1 MPAMITHFSGVANT
15 AQGGYIFN
23 NHNPAHALL
32 NDLEIEVVIM
42 LERTTSNGP
51 IIGYSA
57 YEANSYEQA
66 VNNILYS
73 LRINARKVEISHEYG
88 NGSNYTVASTQEVPV
103 GRWVRIKMI
112 RSGFTYF
119 VYVDGVLHLQT
130 TFTSAQ
136 SPTIGTPLSTQG
148 ALRLGLLYTEAQ
160 TTTRANTINICFAT
174 VKNES
179 GAIVY
184 QYGQDP
190 GGSPGVAPLELG
202 GVLDVDSFVGLFER
216 PPQIQKGMDEIEPN
230 YLLLTRGP
238 QRTNAYLMD
247 PIDEGPGGGGS
258 EPIQTPRAF
267 PLETQWTRA
276 NASQLE

>member
-32 NDLEIEVVIM
+32 NDLEIEVIIM

-51 IIGYSA
+51 IIGYSG
-57 YEANSYEQA
+57 YEQFTGEQQYYN
-66 VNNILYS
+66 VLYS
-73 LRINARKVEISHEYG
+73 LRINARKVEVFHEYG
-88 NGSNYTVASTQEVPV
+88 NGANYVASTIREIPV
-103 GRWVRIKMI
+103 GRWVRIKLI
-112 RSGFTYF
+112 RAGFTYYI
-119 VYVDGVLHLQT
+119 YVDGELYTQV

-136 SPTIGTPLSTQG
+136 RPTTTAPLDVTS

-160 TTTRANTINICFAT
+160 TTTRASLINLCFAT

-179 GAIVY
+179 GAVVY
-184 QYGQDP
+184 EYGQDP
-190 GGSPGVAPLELG
+190 GGAPGVAPLELG
-202 GVLDVDSFVGLFER
+202 AILNVDSFEGLFER
-216 PPQIQKGMDEIEPN
+216 PPQMRKGMDDIEPM
-230 YLLLTRGP
+230 YRLVTRGP
-238 QRTNAYLMD
+238 QRANAYLID
-247 PIDEGPGGGGS
+247 PIDEGSGGGGS